1 MEKETEEILLH
12 LRILEEFLNKHY
24 IDLKTYYEI
33 KDKILMEY
41 IAIGEV
47 YKSKNNERYLNYEV

>member
-1 MEKETEEILLH
+1 MEKEIEEILLH
-12 LRILEEFLNKHY
+12 LRTLEEFLNKHY

-41 IAIGEV
+41 IAVGEV
-47 YKSKNNERYLNYEV
+47 YKAKNNERYLNL